1 LDASDGIWS
10 LFYRASLDR
19 VGGKG
24 LMAEPIIKAIVPA
37 GGLGTR
43 LLPATKSQPK
53 EMLPVG
59 RKPVVQYVVEELQAA
74 GLRQILIVTG
84 RHKRTIED
92 HFDLDPNLV
101 ALLKEAGSEA
111 LLADLEYAEGKSH
124 FYYTRQSTPSGLG
137 HAISLGAEFVDG
149 DDCVVAL
156 GDSII
161 SGEEPAAPLLAMMTA
176 HRQLG
181 AAAVVAVEKVPREE
195 TFRYG
200 IVSVEGAEPPP
211 GEPVAMADI
220 VEKPPLGTAPS
231 TLAVAARY
239 VFSPALFDALRRTL
253 PDKRGEIQLTD
264 AIRLLIRM
272 GKPVYAWPLAA
283 DQRRYDV
290 GNFESYFRAFID
302 FALADER
309 YGYLVRKHI
318 KAKAYDL

>member
-1 LDASDGIWS
+1 
-10 LFYRASLDR
+10 
-19 VGGKG
+19 
-24 LMAEPIIKAIVPA
+24 MAQPIFKAIVPA

-101 ALLKEAGSEA
+101 AVLKEGGNEA
-111 LLADLEYAEGKSH
+111 LLAELEYMEGKSH

-137 HAISLGAEFVDG
+137 HAISLGADFVDG

-161 SGEEPAAPLLAMMTA
+161 AAEDPAAPILAMMEA

-181 AAAVVAVEKVPREE
+181 AAAIVAVEKVPREE

-200 IVSVEGAEPPP
+200 IVSIGGAEPPL
-211 GEPVAMADI
+211 GEPVLMTDI
-220 VEKPPLGTAPS
+220 VEKPLSGTAPS

-239 VFSPALFDALRRTL
+239 VFGPGLFEALRRTL

-264 AIRLLIRM
+264 AIRLLIQM

-309 YGYLVRKHI
+309 YGYLVRKYI